1 MARSSLSKNRWS
13 TATVGVVILFL
24 LTASLPVVGALQP
37 IDVDAP
43 DAKPEAERSDQQ
55 STPAALK
62 AESINDLFR
71 NFSNDL
77 SRLRGAYD
85 LIGDADEAKLI
96 ELFDQVIQREYAEE
110 EQSSKLELISLISAR
125 LAGMNLDTTVAL
137 YKSQSSEVAKH
148 MLYSVMHAWA
158 SKDFDDAVKFA
169 HEQDTSMHSVALRG
183 IVDASLNVRDSTLL
197 KLGAELGDIAYVE
210 RVLAARLL
218 AMDLADP
225 DQAWVSLINDPT
237 VSLEENFYRVKL
249 VANALIEKHGTAE
262 IDDLLSSISSPTLK
276 FGLRK
281 SILSSVALNDPESAF
296 TIALETPNDVFGT
309 MLTTVI
315 NTWATMDPQ
324 SALARVLALEPSIV
338 RDRLQHRVVSS
349 WVRLNPEQFLDSLD
363 SIPVELRDTARLSLV
378 GQLSKDSIDDA
389 LEVLQDIQDVNTQE
403 EAALTI
409 VDVWI
414 DANPDEAFEWVLSNA
429 ENDQYRDRL
438 VNSFLVELSDRDA
451 DKAFDLA
458 MNQPIV
464 EETGMG
470 LEAIVIDSLRFS
482 DTDLALDLL
491 RRVRPGKTQLAAL
504 ESVSIGLIYDSRT
517 DEALALGK
525 QLSEKDQESFYNSIA
540 FTIVTQ
546 ESPKRIVELISTV
559 PVKEARSTMAEHA
572 LRSHSFSIGKELY
585 SNDDIAMLMKHVSSG
600 EKLQHLRFLLNR

>member
-55 STPAALK
+55 STPAPLK

-169 HEQDTSMHSVALRG
+169 LKQDTSMHSVALRG

-262 IDDLLSSISSPTLK
+262 IDDLLSSILSPTLK

-414 DANPDEAFEWVLSNA
+414 DSNPDEAFEWVLSNA

-470 LEAIVIDSLRFS
+470 LEAIVIESLRFS

-491 RRVRPGKTQLAAL
+491 NRVRPGKTQLAAF
-504 ESVSIGLIYDSRT
+504 ESVSIGLIYESRT

-525 QLSEKDQESFYNSIA
+525 QLSEKDQESYYNNIA
-540 FTIVTQ
+540 FDIVTQ

-572 LRSHSFSIGKELY
+572 LRFHSFSIGKELY
-585 SNDDIAMLMKHVSSG
+585 SDDDIAMLMKHVSSG
-600 EKLQHLRFLLNR
+600 EKLQHLRLLLNR